1 MKQQGALMETELAE
15 RILDLQA
22 GDHLCLLYEKD
33 PAEQMPALVPFI
45 RDGLFRDE
53 QFIYIADDQTV
64 DELAGRLEQGG
75 IDVGKECDR
84 GALKLWTRRE
94 WRQRGKLSSE
104 RKSLQ
109 VLQLLDEASRAGF
122 KGSRFAVEMT
132 WVLGPDIDARQLE
145 HWEATLNNI
154 FYPGF
159 PGKIVCQYNR
169 SRLAPEV
176 IFASLRTH
184 PLAVFGDEVY
194 ANIFYEAPLI
204 LDDNENGNGKSA
216 AARVEWM
223 IAQLQRA
230 RAAEKARAELIRQR
244 AALGEQQKLL
254 QALRRKEQELHSLN
268 LELEKRVAERTADLR
283 RANAAIIRD
292 MEERIGLED
301 QLRQAQK
308 MESIGTLAG
317 GIAHDFNNILNIIQ
331 GYSTLLSTHAGDK
344 AEIADSLSVI
354 NEAIKRGAGV
364 VQQLLT
370 LARKSESVLE
380 TTDVNAVFGGLVEL
394 VKGTFPKNI
403 EVTMD
408 LSPELPPLLADANQL
423 NQALLNLCVNAR
435 DAMPEGGKLGVK
447 TRVVDGK
454 SLPDYVAPKAER
466 FVRIEISDNGI
477 GIDENLRSRIFEPF
491 FTTKDSENG
500 TGLGLAV
507 VYGVVK
513 NHQGYVDVQSAPG
526 AGTTFQILLPILTT
540 SNGNGHRDPAQEA
553 AHEPTADG
561 SYGTALVIEDEE
573 AVLHLLRN
581 ILAERGYRVLTAMDG
596 AAAVRMY
603 RHNKETIDVVL
614 LDLDLPRIS
623 GTEVLRQIREENSR
637 ARVVV
642 TSGYLEPELKAAL
655 ICEGVTR
662 FISKPYMPD
671 EVVAALEAPEGRPV
685 EEIFE
690 TIARI

>member
-1 MKQQGALMETELAE
+1 METELAE

-45 RDGLFRDE
+45 QAGLIRDE

-64 DELAGRLEQGG
+64 DELAGRLERGG

-94 WRQRGKLSSE
+94 WRQRGRLSSE
-104 RKSLQ
+104 KKSLQ
-109 VLQLLDEASRAGF
+109 VLQFLDEASRASF

-132 WVLGPDIDARQLE
+132 WALGPDIDAKLLE

-169 SRLAPEV
+169 SRLSPEV

-194 ANIFYEAPLI
+194 SNIFYEAPLI
-204 LDDNENGNGKSA
+204 LDGKENGNGTSA

-223 IAQLQRA
+223 IAQLKRA

-244 AALGEQQKLL
+244 AALAEQQKLL
-254 QALRRKEQELHSLN
+254 EALRQKERELECLN

-292 MEERIGLED
+292 MEERTKLED

-331 GYSTLLSTHAGDK
+331 GYSTLLGTHAGDN
-344 AEIADSLSVI
+344 AEIAESLNVI

-370 LARKSESVLE
+370 LARKSDAVLE
-380 TTDVNAVFGGLVEL
+380 PTDVNAVVGGLVEL

-403 EVTMD
+403 EVTLD
-408 LSPELPPLLADANQL
+408 LGPELPPLMADANQL

-435 DAMPEGGKLGVK
+435 DAMLEGGKLGVK
-447 TRVVDGK
+447 TWVVDGK
-454 SLPDYVAPKAER
+454 TLPDYVETKAER
-466 FVRIEISDNGI
+466 FVCVEISDNGI
-477 GIDENLRSRIFEPF
+477 GIDEHLRSRIFEPF
-491 FTTKDSENG
+491 FTTKESEKG

-513 NHQGYVDVQSAPG
+513 NHQGFIDVQSAPG
-526 AGTTFQILLPILTT
+526 SGTTFQILLPVVSTT
-540 SNGNGHRDPAQEA
+540 NGNGLQDHAAEA
-553 AHEPTADG
+553 SLEPTANG
-561 SYGTALVIEDEE
+561 HYGTALVVEDEE

-581 ILAERGYRVLTAMDG
+581 ILAERGYRVLTATDG
-596 AAAVRMY
+596 ETAVNLY
-603 RHNKETIDVVL
+603 RRNKETIDIVL

-623 GTEVLRQIREENSR
+623 GTETLLKIRQEDAN

-655 ICEGVTR
+655 ISAGVTR
-662 FISKPYMPD
+662 FINKPYMPD
-671 EVVAALEAPEGRPV
+671 EVVAALEAPGGRPV
-685 EEIFE
+685 EEISE

>member
-1 MKQQGALMETELAE
+1 METELAE

-45 RDGLFRDE
+45 QDGLSRDE
-53 QFIYIADDQTV
+53 QCIYIADDQTA
-64 DELAGRLEQGG
+64 DELAGRLERGG
-75 IDVGKECDR
+75 IDIGKECDR
-84 GALKLWTRRE
+84 GALRLWTRRE
-94 WRQRGKLSSE
+94 WRQPGKLSSQK
-104 RKSLQ
+104 KSLQ
-109 VLQLLDEASRAGF
+109 VLRLLDEASRAGF

-132 WVLGPDIDARQLE
+132 WILGPDIDARLLE

-169 SRLAPEV
+169 SRLSPEV

-184 PLAVFGDEVY
+184 PLAVFGNEVY
-194 ANIFYEAPLI
+194 ANLFYEAPLI
-204 LDDNENGNGKSA
+204 LDGNENGNGKSG

-230 RAAEKARAELIRQR
+230 RAGEKMREELIRQR
-244 AALGEQQKLL
+244 TALAEQGKLL
-254 QALRRKEQELHSLN
+254 QAVRQKEQELERLN
-268 LELEKRVAERTADLR
+268 LELETRVAERTVDLR
-283 RANAAIIRD
+283 RANAAMLRD
-292 MEERIGLED
+292 MEERVRLED

-331 GYSTLLSTHAGDK
+331 GYAALLGTHAGDS
-344 AEIADSLSVI
+344 AEIADSLNVI

-370 LARKSESVLE
+370 LARKTEAVLE
-380 TTDVNAVFGGLVEL
+380 PTDVNAVVGGLMEL

-403 EVTMD
+403 EVTLD
-408 LSPELPPLLADANQL
+408 LGPELTPLMADANQL

-435 DAMPEGGKLGVK
+435 DAMPEGGKLGVQ
-447 TRVVDGK
+447 TRMVDGK
-454 SLPDYVAPKAER
+454 ALPDYVETKTER

-491 FTTKDSENG
+491 FTTKESENG

-513 NHQGYVDVQSAPG
+513 NHQGFVDVQSVPG
-526 AGTTFQILLPILTT
+526 NGTIFQILLPVLPTT
-540 SNGNGHRDPAQEA
+540 NGNGLQDHAVEASLEPA
-553 AHEPTADG
+553 TDG
-561 SYGTALVIEDEE
+561 RYGTALVVEDEE
-573 AVLHLLRN
+573 SMLHLLRN
-581 ILAERGYRVLTAMDG
+581 IVAERGYRVLTAMDG
-596 AAAVRMY
+596 ETAVNLY
-603 RHNKETIDVVL
+603 RRNKETIDVVL

-623 GTEVLRQIREENSR
+623 GTEVLLKIRQEDPS
-637 ARVVV
+637 ARIVV

-655 ICEGVTR
+655 SREGVTR
-662 FISKPYMPD
+662 FINKPYMPD
-671 EVVAALEAPEGRPV
+671 EVVAALEDPVAPASEDKDNSEISV
-685 EEIFE
+685 E
-690 TIARI
+690 A

>member
-1 MKQQGALMETELAE
+1 MGTELTQ

-22 GDHLCLLYEKD
+22 GDHLCLLYEKE
-33 PAEQMPALVPFI
+33 PAEQMPTLVPFI
-45 RDGLFRDE
+45 QDGLSRDE

-64 DELAGRLEQGG
+64 DELAGRLERGG
-75 IDVGKECDR
+75 INVGKECDR

-104 RKSLQ
+104 KKSLQ
-109 VLQLLDEASRAGF
+109 VLQLLDEATHSGF

-132 WVLGPDIDARQLE
+132 WALGPDIDTRLLE

-169 SRLAPEV
+169 SRLSPEV

-194 ANIFYEAPLI
+194 SNLFYEAPLI
-204 LDDNENGNGKSA
+204 LDGDENGRGKSA

-223 IAQLQRA
+223 IAQLKRA
-230 RAAEKARAELIRQR
+230 RAAEKAREELIRQR
-244 AALGEQQKLL
+244 TALAEQGKHLEAVRQ
-254 QALRRKEQELHSLN
+254 KEQELQSLN
-268 LELEKRVAERTADLR
+268 LELEKRVAERTEDLR
-283 RANAAIIRD
+283 RANAAMIRD
-292 MEERIGLED
+292 MEERAKLED

-331 GYSTLLSTHAGDK
+331 GYSALLGSHAGENEAI
-344 AEIADSLSVI
+344 AESLKVI

-370 LARKSESVLE
+370 LARKSEAHLE
-380 TTDVNAVFGGLVEL
+380 ITDLNAVVGGLVEL

-403 EVTMD
+403 EVTLD
-408 LSPELPPLLADANQL
+408 LGAELPPLMADANQL

-435 DAMPEGGKLGVK
+435 DAMLDGGKLSVK
-447 TRVVDGK
+447 TWMVDGK
-454 SLPDYVAPKAER
+454 TMPDYVEPKAER
-466 FVRIEISDNGI
+466 FVCIEIADNGT
-477 GIDENLRSRIFEPF
+477 GIDDSLRSRIFEPF
-491 FTTKDSENG
+491 FTTKESEKG

-513 NHQGYVDVQSAPG
+513 NHQGLVDVQSAPG
-526 AGTTFQILLPILTT
+526 TGTTFQILLPILTT
-540 SNGNGHRDPAQEA
+540 SNGNGHRDHAQEA
-553 AHEPTADG
+553 AHEPAADG

-596 AAAVRMY
+596 ETAVQMY
-603 RHNKETIDVVL
+603 RHHKETIDVVL

-623 GTEVLRQIREENSR
+623 GTEVLRKIRAEDSN

-642 TSGYLEPELKAAL
+642 TSGYLEPELKSAL
-655 ICEGVTR
+655 IREGVGQ
-662 FISKPYMPD
+662 FIHKPYMPD
-671 EVVAALEAPEGRPV
+671 EVVAALEDASGSALKEKENSEMSVRV
-685 EEIFE
+685 
-690 TIARI
+690 